1 MKSWSDRLKVVLGL
15 VMALCVIPGSAN
27 ECVKVIGFDWS
38 IPHKIDPANADSQAD
53 SLHIWGVY
61 EPLIWIDEDYN
72 FVPWLAESWE
82 ANSEGTVWTFHLRKG
97 VKFHDGSDFDAD
109 DVVYTFRRIKD
120 PATGSP
126 GAGGLARRRAGYPR
140 LPARRRGADPRRA
153 RFTG

>member
-82 ANSEGTVWTFHLRKG
+82 ANSEGTVWTLSLIH
-97 VKFHDGSDFDAD
+97 
-109 DVVYTFRRIKD
+109 I
-120 PATGSP
+120 
-126 GAGGLARRRAGYPR
+126 
-140 LPARRRGADPRRA
+140 
-153 RFTG
+153 